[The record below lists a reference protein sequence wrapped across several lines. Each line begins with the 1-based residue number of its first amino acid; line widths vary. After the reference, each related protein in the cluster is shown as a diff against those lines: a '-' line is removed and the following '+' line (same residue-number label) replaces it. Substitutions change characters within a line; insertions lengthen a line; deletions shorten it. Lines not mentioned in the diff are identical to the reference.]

1 MAQAERDAVSHA
13 PPPLYRR
20 TLVGFEPDTEAAK
33 IFWRETKPGALVR
46 LEGTR
51 PRNAGRHR
59 FYWKM
64 LTIAAENMPR
74 FETPERLHYAV
85 KQALRLGEF
94 VPIRG
99 GKEMVFIPASTSFA
113 RMKEAEFVKF
123 LEDADALLSESL
135 GVEIGTLMREAE
147 AA

>member
-1 MAQAERDAVSHA
+1 MHDTQPA
-13 PPPLYRR
+13 LYRR
-20 TLVGFEPDTEAAK
+20 TLTGFEPATDSAK
-33 IFWRETKPGALVR
+33 VFWRETKPGQLVK
-46 LEGTR
+46 LDGSR
-51 PRNAGRHR
+51 PRNAARHR
-59 FYWKM
+59 YYWRM
-64 LTIAAENMPR
+64 LTIAAENMPK
-74 FETPERLHYAV
+74 FETAERLHIAV

-113 RMKEAEFVKF
+113 KMKEAEFVKF

-135 GVEIGTLMREAE
+135 GVPVGSLMAEARGAE

>member
-1 MAQAERDAVSHA
+1 MSEQPA
-13 PPPLYRR
+13 LYHR
-20 TLVGFEPDTEAAK
+20 TLTGFVPASDAAK
-33 IFWRETKPGALVR
+33 AFWDETRPGQLIK

-51 PRNAGRHR
+51 PRNAARHR

-64 LTIAAENMPR
+64 LTIAAENMPK
-74 FETPERLHYAV
+74 FETAERLHIAV

-99 GKEMVFIPASTSFA
+99 GKEHVFIPASTSFA
-113 RMKEAEFVKF
+113 SMKEADFVKF

-135 GVEIGTLMREAE
+135 GVPVGTLMAE
-147 AA
+147 ARGQEAA

>member
-1 MAQAERDAVSHA
+1 MNDNQPA
-13 PPPLYRR
+13 LYRR
-20 TLVGFEPDTEAAK
+20 TLTGFEPATDTAK
-33 IFWRETKPGALVR
+33 AFWRDTKPGQLVK
-46 LEGTR
+46 LDGSR

-59 FYWKM
+59 YYWRM

-74 FETPERLHYAV
+74 FETAERLHIAV

-113 RMKEAEFVKF
+113 KMKEAEFIRF
-123 LEDADALLSESL
+123 LEQTDELLSESL
-135 GVEIGTLMREAE
+135 GVPVGTLMEEAREAQ